1 MTAIRNKLS
10 KLMLIATGLLSNL
23 EVRKKTQEAASLTCD
38 FLECLARYGFVVTP
52 ICDGEIRHHSKR
64 ASIDRIAKSDKSKI
78 ESTLARLR
86 LTALTQRL
94 RNDNDLNNEKKD
106 KIQKEKEDLNKKVSK
121 LENKS
126 VDTGLPPSF
135 ASDLDA
141 ELEIRD
147 AYNIIMIS
155 MMERFK
161 R

>member
-1 MTAIRNKLS
+1 M
-10 KLMLIATGLLSNL
+10 
-23 EVRKKTQEAASLTCD
+23 
-38 FLECLARYGFVVTP
+38 VTP

-135 ASDLDA
+135 ASDLDV

-155 MMERFK
+155 MMERYK
-161 R
+161 KLKLVISRLIH